1 MNNITRIYDNI
12 CDWMDGSGP
21 LSDIVVSSR
30 IRLARNVSGFVF
42 STQADEQQRDE
53 LLHYLHDQIMETELK
68 NDLWYLEMSRTTS
81 LERSMLAE
89 RHLISGR
96 LAEGN
101 TGCGV
106 ALSHD
111 ESLTLMLNEEDH
123 VRIQVLASGLQ
134 LEETYENINRI
145 DNLLEEKIEYS
156 FSPRY
161 GYLTACPTNVGTGMR
176 VSVMLHL
183 PALKI
188 TGQIEKVFRA
198 AREMRLAIRGLY
210 GEGTEPIG
218 DFYQLSNQTTLGKTE
233 QQIIEQ
239 LVNLAVEP
247 IVEYERQ
254 ARNKLL
260 KEQTVALDDKIHR
273 AVGALTHARLISS
286 EETSYLLSLLRLGIQ
301 LDRVKDISLRTV
313 NELFLLTQPA
323 HLQHHYKQTM
333 DAGQRDELRARFIRE
348 HLR

>member
-1 MNNITRIYDNI
+1 
-12 CDWMDGSGP
+12 
-21 LSDIVVSSR
+21 
-30 IRLARNVSGFVF
+30 
-42 STQADEQQRDE
+42 
-53 LLHYLHDQIMETELK
+53 
-68 NDLWYLEMSRTTS
+68 
-81 LERSMLAE
+81 
-89 RHLISGR
+89 
-96 LAEGN
+96 
-101 TGCGV
+101 
-106 ALSHD
+106 
-111 ESLTLMLNEEDH
+111 
-123 VRIQVLASGLQ
+123 
-134 LEETYENINRI
+134 
-145 DNLLEEKIEYS
+145 
-156 FSPRY
+156 
-161 GYLTACPTNVGTGMR
+161 
-176 VSVMLHL
+176 MLHL

-188 TGQIEKVFRA
+188 TGRIEKVFRA

>member
-1 MNNITRIYDNI
+1 MNDITRIYDNI

-42 STQADEQQRDE
+42 STQADDQQRDQ
-53 LLHYLHDQIMETELK
+53 LFHYLHDQIMETELK
-68 NDLWYLEMSRTTS
+68 NDLWYLEMSRTTP

-111 ESLTLMLNEEDH
+111 ESMAIMLNEEDH
-123 VRIQVLASGLQ
+123 IRIQVLASGLQ

-145 DNLLEEKIEYS
+145 ENLLEEKIEYS

-161 GYLTACPTNVGTGMR
+161 GYLTTCPTNVGTGMR

-188 TGQIEKVFRA
+188 TGQIEKAFRA

-233 QQIIEQ
+233 HQIIEQ

-260 KEQTVALDDKIHR
+260 KDRMAALDDKIHR

-286 EETSYLLSLLRLGIQ
+286 EETSYLLSLLRLGVQ
-301 LDRVKDISLRTV
+301 LDRIKDIPLRTV

-323 HLQHHYKQTM
+323 HLQHHYKQAL

-348 HLR
+348 HIR